1 MPARDRAAVRL
12 DADAAAVLDLEPGDL
27 DALVDVHAAGVGLA
41 GVAPHDR
48 VVADHGARRVVERAL
63 DRIGDVARHVELRAE
78 APDLVGLDPARVDV
92 HQLVGLGAL
101 ALHRHGAL
109 GVREREVAVLR
120 DQQVEVELLRELL
133 VDLEALAVERD
144 ALGRLV
150 VGAQD
155 RRVAARAAG
164 ADVVHLEHGDVRDA
178 ALRQLVGGREA
189 VRAAADDDDVVGGR
203 EVALAPERPELEEP
217 AHAVVPRRCARLW
230 PAWSSRPP
238 TNQATSLVTITSSR
252 SEPQKMRAGTPA
264 KLPWTKPPAAGMRML
279 ESRANSSSRSSPVS
293 AKSA

>member
-1 MPARDRAAVRL
+1 MLSCGQMRA
-12 DADAAAVLDLEPGDL
+12 
-27 DALVDVHAAGVGLA
+27 
-41 GVAPHDR
+41 
-48 VVADHGARRVVERAL
+48 
-63 DRIGDVARHVELRAE
+63 
-78 APDLVGLDPARVDV
+78 DLVGLDPARVDA

-109 GVREREVAVLR
+109 GVREREVAVRR

-164 ADVVHLEHGDVRDA
+164 ADVVHLEHGDVLDA

-203 EVALAPERPELEEP
+203 EVALAPERPELEEA
-217 AHAVVPRRCARLW
+217 AHASPPACARLW
-230 PAWSSRPP
+230 PTCSSRPP
-238 TNQATSLVTITSSR
+238 TNQATSLVTITSRR

-264 KLPWTKPPAAGMRML
+264 KLPWTKPPAAGTRML

>member
-1 MPARDRAAVRL
+1 MILRQQRLHGLGHERLQRVVRERHLDAGHVRDLRRPAGDGRHHGAGRDRAAVGL
-12 DADAAAVLDLEPGDL
+12 DADAAAVLDLEAGDL

-63 DRIGDVARHVELRAE
+63 DRVGDLARHVELRAE
-78 APDLVGLDPARVDV
+78 ARDLVGLDPARVDA

-109 GVREREVAVLR
+109 GVREREVAVRR

-203 EVALAPERPELEEP
+203 RG
-217 AHAVVPRRCARLW
+217 RAR
-230 PAWSSRPP
+230 AR
-238 TNQATSLVTITSSR
+238 TA
-252 SEPQKMRAGTPA
+252 
-264 KLPWTKPPAAGMRML
+264 
-279 ESRANSSSRSSPVS
+279 
-293 AKSA
+293 